1 MVLQCI
7 FAFCA
12 IIGFSIIIE
21 APKKCLFV
29 NGVLGMLGWAVYL
42 LIEAISAM
50 LAATFVSALVLAVA
64 AHILARILKTPV
76 TTILIPAILTIVPG
90 AGMYQTVYCLF
101 LSDMDQAIPSLVNTI
116 GAAGAIATAIFIV
129 DAFVVV
135 LKKIFLYEHGTKP

>member
-1 MVLQCI
+1 
-7 FAFCA
+7 
-12 IIGFSIIIE
+12 
-21 APKKCLFV
+21 
-29 NGVLGMLGWAVYL
+29 MLGWAVYL

-76 TTILIPAILTIVPG
+76 TTVLIPAILTIVPG
-90 AGMYQTVYCLF
+90 AGMYQTVYYLF